1 MMRAFFASTL
11 IGLSLVACAAEQDQ
25 LIGQPGGDTPDP
37 TGDPTGPDPTPPGSM
52 TPPPADQCVATPHIG
67 FANTDFV
74 ADRKPGDIGTNRR
87 RVKPFSAL
95 ATEYK
100 RALGAVPTGLATSA
114 SAFGDAPARWFIEPD
129 EGAVSLYTNYTLSF
143 QACYDSMTDA
153 KYQTMPTTTTAP
165 AECGALARIYWQRTA
180 APDEAQACADFING
194 LTTETNARR
203 RWAHGCASLL
213 TSTGFTTY

>member
-11 IGLSLVACAAEQDQ
+11 IGLGLIACTAEQGE
-25 LIGQPGGDTPDP
+25 LTGANPDP
-37 TGDPTGPDPTPPGSM
+37 GTDPGTDPNNPNPAPTGTMTTPTP
-52 TPPPADQCVATPHIG
+52 DQCVASPHVG

-87 RVKPFSAL
+87 RVKPFSSL

-100 RALGAVPTGLATSA
+100 RALGAAPTNLSTSVA
-114 SAFGDAPARWFIEPD
+114 AFGDQPARWFFEPD
-129 EGAVSLYTNYTLSF
+129 EGAVSLYTTYTLSF
-143 QACYDSMTDA
+143 QACYDSMTGAD
-153 KYQTMPTTTTAP
+153 YQVMPTATTAS
-165 AECGALARIYWQRTA
+165 AQCASLARIYWQRTA
-180 APDEAQACADFING
+180 APDEVQACSDFITG